1 MTKNKWR
8 YILISLFALLIMVEL
23 FNFDYSRGLN
33 WKNGLRL
40 LTPMLM
46 IIAMVLSINH
56 VKIHGEN

>member
-8 YILISLFALLIMVEL
+8 YILIGLFAILIMVEL

-40 LTPMLM
+40 LTLILM

-56 VKIHGEN
+56 VKKHGEN

>member
-8 YILISLFALLIMVEL
+8 YILIGLFAILIMVEL

-40 LTPMLM
+40 LAPMLM

>member
-8 YILISLFALLIMVEL
+8 YILIGLFAILIIVEL
-23 FNFDYSRGLN
+23 FNFDYNSGLN

-40 LTPMLM
+40 LTPILM

-56 VKIHGEN
+56 VKKHGEN

>member
-8 YILISLFALLIMVEL
+8 YILIGLFAILIMVEL
-23 FNFDYSRGLN
+23 FNFDFSRGLN